1 MILVKRLLKAKNV
14 FAAAF
19 VMCAV
24 AFGQVSEEIQGL
36 DRLSPEVRAQVK
48 SQIDHAEHMRKST
61 NTKEISI
68 QEAHQLLK
76 KYNYAGKTAE
86 KRAQMK
92 RELAHLSGVPAIA
105 KLCELGRSY
114 CYDTFLML
122 GTPAQKAS
130 ILARAEEIYLDLEG
144 AVPAN
149 NYYRLRLQYDLA
161 NAHRKAPERRGMDA
175 TRAFFRAA
183 CIDVLRFPDS
193 DYIGIYRTAK
203 EQNRQQDLI
212 GDLKREVRSKLQ
224 LHVEAMAFAYPE
236 TMQSLEL
243 IVNELPNDPLMR
255 AWAGKKIIEAK
266 RVYAERTRHVGF
278 GLSPDSKTPGEES
291 TQKAQDAQK

>member
-1 MILVKRLLKAKNV
+1 VFLVKRLLKAKNV

-19 VMCAV
+19 VLCAV
-24 AFGQVSEEIQGL
+24 ASGQASEKIQGL

-48 SQIDHAEHMRKST
+48 SQIDHARRMQRST
-61 NTKEISI
+61 NTKEISV

-76 KYNYAGKTAE
+76 KYNHAGKTAE

-92 RELAHLSGVPAIA
+92 RELARLSGAPAIA

-114 CYDTFLML
+114 CYDTFLTL

-130 ILARAEEIYLDLEG
+130 ILARAEGIYLDLERG
-144 AVPAN
+144 VPAN

-161 NAHRKAPERRGMDA
+161 NAHRKAPGRRGTDA

-183 CIDVLRFPDS
+183 CIDVLRFPDRN
-193 DYIGIYRTAK
+193 YVGIYRTAK
-203 EQNRQQDLI
+203 EQKRQKDLI

-266 RVYAERTRHVGF
+266 RVYAERTQHVGF
-278 GLSPDSKTPGEES
+278 GLSPDREMPGEES
-291 TQKAQDAQK
+291 TQKTQDTRK